1 MAKDRKNMFRGWEN
15 LDTDILVMI
24 FKKYLSLDEL
34 TSGVAHVCRGW
45 RVACCDPILW
55 NTLDL
60 SHMRTKFLKVSCMP
74 CWYLV
79 GHSDKEVTRILKL
92 SMSLSKRNTKTL
104 IFHYDLFP
112 NDDMI
117 TYTTR
122 RCPNLRRL
130 VLPSWDRLEERGIC
144 DAISFCKKLE
154 SLTMPS
160 MPNPHFV
167 FSAIRE
173 NCKKFRELKVM
184 GPIDLFFVQN
194 LVCLLPKL
202 KVLSLRCTSIRIDAL
217 TKILD
222 KMKRLEV
229 LNVSHSYIEV
239 SDTEVTEVPWSTVIE
254 KAFKLKQFV
263 ACKDPKTCV
272 KCQWTEKDEGVM
284 RWNMYDERLWKEDE
298 ISSLHL

>member
-1 MAKDRKNMFRGWEN
+1 MAKDRKNVLRGWEN

-24 FKKYLSLDEL
+24 FKKYFSLDEL
-34 TSGVAHVCRGW
+34 TSRVAHVCRGW
-45 RVACCDPILW
+45 RVACSDPILW

-79 GHSDKEVTRILKL
+79 GHSDKDQEKHKNLD
-92 SMSLSKRNTKTL
+92 
-104 IFHYDLFP
+104 FHYDLFP

-117 TYTTR
+117 TYTTG

-202 KVLSLRCTSIRIDAL
+202 KVLSLRCTSIHIDAL

-229 LNVSHSYIEV
+229 LNIYHSYIEV

-263 ACKDPKTCV
+263 ACNDPKTCV

-284 RWNMYDERLWKEDE
+284 RWNMYDEGLWKEDE

>member
-1 MAKDRKNMFRGWEN
+1 MVFKGWEN

-60 SHMRTKFLKVSCMP
+60 SHMRSNFFELSCKP
-74 CWYLV
+74 YV
-79 GHSDKEVTRILKL
+79 YVDSHSDKALTRILKL

-112 NDDMI
+112 NGDML

-130 VLPSWDRLEERGIC
+130 VLPSWNRLTERSVC
-144 DAISFCKKLE
+144 DAISYCKKLE

-160 MPNPHFV
+160 LVNPHFV

-173 NCKKFRELKVM
+173 NCKKFRELKIM
-184 GPIDLFFVQN
+184 GPINLFCIQN

-202 KVLSLRCTSIRIDAL
+202 EVLSLRCNSIHIDAL
-217 TKILD
+217 AKIFE

-229 LNVSHSYIEV
+229 LNISHSYIEFGE
-239 SDTEVTEVPWSTVIE
+239 DTTTEIPWRTKIE
-254 KAFKLKQFV
+254 KASQLKQFV
-263 ACKDPKTCV
+263 GCVDPGTCV
-272 KCQWTEKDEGVM
+272 ICQWTEKDEGFM
-284 RWNMYDERLWKEDE
+284 NWNMYDDDGLWKEDE
-298 ISSLHL
+298 VSSLHL